1 MRGSQDSTMWERR
14 CEERGSGKES
24 ESKGWSEQEAGFLIL
39 KHREVS
45 VSEKMQEETWKRTKG
60 EERKIKP
67 SGTEGIAGNWERV
80 LESFVRALKSFRMIA
95 TT

>member
-1 MRGSQDSTMWERR
+1 MQGIIR
-14 CEERGSGKES
+14 
-24 ESKGWSEQEAGFLIL
+24 EQEADFLIL

-45 VSEKMQEETWKRTKG
+45 ASEKMQEETWKETKG

-67 SGTEGIAGNWERV
+67 SGTEGIAYNWERV
-80 LESFVRALKSFRMIA
+80 LESSIWALKLFRMIA